1 MNQLE
6 TYLRCVNLSKT
17 ICEAFGYVVK
27 STGTGEDPSAMLA
40 DIQNGLNT
48 ILLKIPMLPGKGL
61 AEFQSKTAALIKA
74 CENFSNVN
82 ADGNDLCETLNEW
95 NRARISILYIEAV
108 NLAVQYKNRKEA
120 APLLE
125 AILDDKAAAAF
136 EPVIDYVLSE
146 ILSKR
151 QPLRAYQLAIR
162 AFELN
167 NRLFGSLQPENNPLH
182 NYVYSPVEED
192 HFEKCPVCHGNGMP
206 FYCAEQICAANYIP
220 SFSPVKLWMK
230 CDSCGQ
236 IYTYNFPKSF
246 LQKVDELQPEA
257 EELGDSSYMQSR
269 PGWLP
274 VLGDIL
280 KKTASY
286 TNGRKLLDVGVG
298 GGELIAAALE
308 LGFDVEGVEI
318 SKRQVQALKALLN
331 VEIHCTDFLE
341 FNTTNKFDIITMGDV
356 IEHVKDPTAAI
367 EKANALL
374 AENGVLWLSTP
385 NFESGFSRIMGFRDP
400 MWREPYHITYFC
412 YTGLKKLLLEH
423 GFEVLDY
430 SISRRYNG
438 SMEII
443 AKRRGAARGT

>member
-17 ICEAFGYVVK
+17 ICEAFGYVAK
-27 STGTGEDPSAMLA
+27 NTGAGKESSPMLA
-40 DIQNGLNT
+40 DIQSGLNT
-48 ILLKIPMLPGKGL
+48 ILLKIPSLPGKGL
-61 AEFQSKTAALIKA
+61 EEFQSKTAALLRV
-74 CENFSNVN
+74 CENF
-82 ADGNDLCETLNEW
+82 GNSGTGENYLCEKFNEW
-95 NRARISILYIEAV
+95 NRARISILYIEAI
-108 NLAVQYKNRKEA
+108 NLADKYKNREEA

-136 EPVIDYVLSE
+136 KPAIDFVLSE
-146 ILSKR
+146 VLSKR

-162 AFELN
+162 SFELN
-167 NRLFGSLQPENNPLH
+167 NRLFGSLLPENNPLH
-182 NYVYSPVEED
+182 NYVYSPVKEI
-192 HFEKCPVCHGNGMP
+192 HFEHCPVCHGNGTP
-206 FYCAEQICAANYIP
+206 FYCAKQISAMDYDP

-236 IYTYNFPKSF
+236 IYTYTFPESF
-246 LQKVDELQPEA
+246 LKKVAEPQQED
-257 EELGDSSYMQSR
+257 EELEDNLCMQ
-269 PGWLP
+269 PKPHFLP
-274 VLGDIL
+274 LFGDIL

-286 TNGRKLLDVGVG
+286 TSGRKLLDVGVG

-318 SKRQVQALKALLN
+318 SKRQVQEIKKMLR
-331 VEIHCTDFLE
+331 VEIHCTDFLD
-341 FNTTNKFDIITMGDV
+341 FNSSNQFDIITMGDV
-356 IEHVKDPTAAI
+356 IEHVKDPIAAI
-367 EKANALL
+367 EKAKTLL

-400 MWREPYHITYFC
+400 MWCEPYHITYFC

-443 AKRRGAARGT
+443 AKRSRK